1 MENYILQILESSTR
15 VIVPEFGAFIVKQRN
30 PLTVVFN
37 EFLQYNDGVLVDV
50 IAKNEDISRND
61 AKKKIDEYVDRI
73 NQALDNG
80 ESFSVGKLGV
90 IVKGGLGKI
99 SLEKEDALK
108 TAKAENERLT
118 KKAPAAK
125 KKAEPKIEV
134 TIPTE
139 DIVKIEPTES
149 GSKKQAVTL
158 KEDKPDVKPISPET
172 KQADTE
178 VKKAIVVAKQEMTE
192 SIKKNVIPE
201 EKKPQDI
208 EIPKTQVIVPEK
220 KELINKE
227 GIKPIENF
235 PPQKENNT
243 SKYKKTNVI
252 VWVIII
258 LVINILIIGYFIYSD
273 ELKGIFTQQVND
285 TLAITPIVIDEIT
298 TEEVP
303 VEEPAITE
311 ETSEPLPDENITEN
325 SGQETPEAAA
335 SASSIKYYIVAGV
348 FRDENNADK
357 LVKELIQKGFKS
369 EKFGRLGNLHAVS
382 YNVFSTK
389 QEADLN
395 LIKIRKE
402 TDPEAWIRRVE

>member
-73 NQALDNG
+73 NQALENG

-99 SLEKEDALK
+99 SLEKEDAVK
-108 TAKAENERLT
+108 TAKTENERPA

-125 KKAEPKIEV
+125 KKAESKIEV
-134 TIPTE
+134 TIPAE
-139 DIVKIEPTES
+139 DIVKIEPIEIS
-149 GSKKQAVTL
+149 DKKQAAPV
-158 KEDKPDVKPISPET
+158 KEDKPEVKSSSPET
-172 KQADTE
+172 KQAVTE
-178 VKKAIVVAKQEMTE
+178 VKKAVVVAKQEVPE
-192 SIKKNVIPE
+192 SIMQNVVPE
-201 EKKPQDI
+201 EKKPQGI
-208 EIPKTQVIVPEK
+208 EIPKTQVVVPEK
-220 KELINKE
+220 KELINKD
-227 GIKPIENF
+227 GIKPLENF
-235 PPQKENNT
+235 PPQQENNT
-243 SKYKKTNVI
+243 NKYKKTNVI

-285 TLAITPIVIDEIT
+285 TLAITPIVIDEIAV
-298 TEEVP
+298 EEVP
-303 VEEPAITE
+303 VGEPTITE
-311 ETSEPLPDENITEN
+311 EPDEPLPDENITEP
-325 SGQETPEAAA
+325 SGKKTPEAVV

-357 LVKELIQKGFKS
+357 LVKELNQKGFKS